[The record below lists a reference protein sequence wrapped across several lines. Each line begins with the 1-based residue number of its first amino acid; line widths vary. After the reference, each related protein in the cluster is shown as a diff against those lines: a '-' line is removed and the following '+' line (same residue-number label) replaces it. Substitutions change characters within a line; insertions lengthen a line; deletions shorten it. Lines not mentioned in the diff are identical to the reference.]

1 MGTRIYL
8 FCVCCFIWFSLTGF
22 SVEFSEVITGLCV
35 SAIVVL
41 IVHKLKIYLP
51 YDKIFWVR
59 SFNYIRWL
67 LKEVVNSAWQ
77 VSNIAWSKNIF
88 LRPALEQIKA
98 QQDNDLGVVI
108 YANSITIT
116 PGTVTIANQGND
128 LLVHALDVSFMDDLK
143 TGQMEHKVKKIIRPN

>member
-8 FCVCCFIWFSLTGF
+8 FCVCCFVWFGLTGF
-22 SVEFSEVITGLCV
+22 SIELREVITGLCV
-35 SAIVVL
+35 SAIIVI
-41 IVHKLKIYLP
+41 IVHRLMVYLP

-88 LRPALEQIKA
+88 LRPTLEHIKA

-143 TGQMEHKVKKIIRPN
+143 TGQMEHQVKKIIRPN